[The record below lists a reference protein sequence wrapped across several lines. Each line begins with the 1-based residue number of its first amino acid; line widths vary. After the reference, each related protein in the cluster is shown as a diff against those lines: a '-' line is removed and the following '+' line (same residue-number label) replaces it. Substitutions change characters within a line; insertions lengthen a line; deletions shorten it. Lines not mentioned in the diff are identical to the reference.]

1 ERSREPNTSV
11 RPTMAPTKSTIPMA
25 GIIGRPYLSFPPG
38 TVDEILMNH
47 LPAEKAATAEE
58 RGLDPNLTPHDL
70 RDTAAT
76 VAFANGATVKE
87 VQRML
92 GHAKASVTLD
102 QYTGV
107 LDSMTA
113 RTDERFDAAF
123 RSLTPG
129 AAIDAKVAA
138 LRG

>member
-1 ERSREPNTSV
+1 
-11 RPTMAPTKSTIPMA
+11 
-25 GIIGRPYLSFPPG
+25 
-38 TVDEILMNH
+38 
-47 LPAEKAATAEE
+47 
-58 RGLDPNLTPHDL
+58 
-70 RDTAAT
+70 
-76 VAFANGATVKE
+76 
-87 VQRML
+87 ML

-113 RTDERFDAAF
+113 RTDERVDAAF